1 MSGINYEWVKTVIDK
16 EAPTIFDIGA
26 YDFHDSTNIRR
37 FFPNANIYAFEAYAY
52 NCEKFGKIASNHNIN
67 VFNLA
72 ISDKVGKTKF
82 YNSVTMNGTN
92 WTCSGSILQPT
103 KEEGVTIHPGLK
115 YNREGIDVDTVTIE
129 YFCEENNIT
138 SVDFIHMDIQGAEYY
153 AIKGMGKKIK
163 PKIIYCETFEYDSYE
178 NSLSRD
184 DLDNLMFSLG
194 YSIKERFTYDTLYIL
209 N

>member
-1 MSGINYEWVKTVIDK
+1 MSGINYQWAKTFINK
-16 EAPTIFDIGA
+16 ETPIIFDIGA
-26 YDFHDSTNIRR
+26 HNFNDSINIKIN
-37 FFPNANIYAFEAYAY
+37 FPSATVYAFEAYKN
-52 NCEKFGKIASNHNIN
+52 NCEKFGTNAINHNIQ

-82 YNSVTMNGTN
+82 YNSETLNGME

-103 KEEGVTIHPGLK
+103 KEEGVTIHPGLI
-115 YNREGIDVDTVTIE
+115 YNREGIDVETVTIE
-129 YFCEENNIT
+129 YFCEENDIDN
-138 SVDFIHMDIQGAEYY
+138 VDFIHMDIQGAEYY
-153 AIKGMGKKIK
+153 AIKGMGERIK

-184 DLDNLMFSLG
+184 DLDNLLFSLG
-194 YSIKERFTYDTLYIL
+194 YSIKERFEYDTLYIL